1 MKPPNRQAQFSS
13 PNGFSLLELLV
24 VLALISLL
32 GALALPNL
40 VGLVGSVSRA
50 TERDSILDQFAAV
63 GRDALLAGRGY
74 VVYGTTSD
82 LPPTV
87 PTAPAFDTYPLVV
100 PDGWQ
105 VELDRPLRVR
115 PNGVCLGA
123 TVTLSHPDAVPLQ
136 VVLAAP
142 YCRVGADV

>member
-1 MKPPNRQAQFSS
+1 MKSHCHQGRVSAAK
-13 PNGFSLLELLV
+13 GFSLLELFV

-40 VGLVGSVSRA
+40 VGLVGSVTRA
-50 TERDSILDQFAAV
+50 TERDSILDQFAAI

-74 VVYGTTSD
+74 VVYGPTSNSSSTI
-82 LPPTV
+82 PI
-87 PTAPAFDTYPLVV
+87 APAFDTYPLVV
-100 PDGWQ
+100 PEGWQ
-105 VELDRPLRVR
+105 VDLDRPLRVR

-123 TVTLSHPDAVPLQ
+123 TVTLSHPDTAPLE

-142 YCRVGADV
+142 YCRVATDV